1 METKN
6 KIVRYSERFNGMEKA
21 SAVLWHYKNV
31 SAAEKEVDG
40 VYVVPAVYLLLH
52 RSFGAKIDRKEA
64 EAVCAEYGVNFPG
77 KNALRLLEFA
87 CAEIDKALH
96 DAGIYSHI
104 FYEDDVEAACWTADD
119 SAEDETEKRYLL
131 LFVYDADRVE
141 PIKQRFVLVD
151 GCRLYQHCSGVWIK
165 TLLELLLG
173 DKTSNLLLADEKEL
187 FLQKEQKLSYIGRC
201 KEIRNDEIIVCDT
214 GIFQYV
220 KGEVRCLLKIDV
232 SREEYNNSNCGH
244 EEWVDIGEI
253 SEGGTVLVCEYKEYD
268 WCDNGEQI
276 RNYAVERRF
285 EKDEQGVFQPL

>member
-52 RSFGAKIDRKEA
+52 RSFGEKIDRKEA
-64 EAVCAEYGVNFPG
+64 EAVCAEYGANFPG

-165 TLLELLLG
+165 TPLELLLG

-214 GIFQYV
+214 GMIHLNLKLSLYVMIGYRTWPFVVEFDGDYYTRSVDDEIVLYTDEDCLEKAIFEYTV
-220 KGEVRCLLKIDV
+220 DNHSFEDIDTYTDHYKIAL
-232 SREEYNNSNCGH
+232 RIFRG
-244 EEWVDIGEI
+244 
-253 SEGGTVLVCEYKEYD
+253 
-268 WCDNGEQI
+268 
-276 RNYAVERRF
+276 
-285 EKDEQGVFQPL
+285 